1 MKFVLE
7 TGLNIL
13 IHGYDIAEITIT
25 GIHAEHPD
33 VKSGLIDEWD
43 AENHL
48 GIIRKSI
55 TLRTDGILNNWAP
68 QTRADFKAEHFTR
81 FAENKPEIVLF
92 GTGQQLHFPPQECL
106 SVLQKQNIG
115 YEVMDTAAACRTF
128 NVLAAEGRDVILA
141 MLMIEETKNIT
152 LESVKDV

>member
-1 MKFVLE
+1 MKIVLE

-43 AENHL
+43 GDNHL

-55 TLRTDGILNNWAP
+55 TIRTNGMLNNWSP
-68 QTRADFKAEHFTR
+68 QTRTDFKSKHFAL
-81 FAENKPEIVLF
+81 FAEDKPEIVLL
-92 GTGQQLHFPPQECL
+92 GTGQHLHFPPQDCL
-106 SVLQKQNIG
+106 SVLQQQNIG
-115 YEVMDTAAACRTF
+115 YEVMDTGAACRTF

-141 MLMIEETKNIT
+141 MLMIE
-152 LESVKDV
+152 SS

>member
-43 AENHL
+43 VDNHL

-55 TLRTDGILNNWAP
+55 SIRTDGSIKSWAP
-68 QTRADFKAEHFTR
+68 QLNSEFKPEHFLSFTE
-81 FAENKPEIVLF
+81 ANPEIVLF
-92 GTGQQLHFPPQECL
+92 GTGQHLRFPPQECL
-106 SVLQKQNIG
+106 AIIQQQNIG

-141 MLMIEETKNIT
+141 MLMIEA
-152 LESVKDV
+152 S

>member
-13 IHGYDIAEITIT
+13 IHGYEI
-25 GIHAEHPD
+25 GKVSLAGLNAQHPD

-43 AENHL
+43 GDSHL
-48 GIIRKSI
+48 GIVQKSI
-55 TLRTDGILNNWAP
+55 TLRTDGTINNWLV
-68 QTRADFKAEHFTR
+68 QNISDFSAEKFKSFTQQQ
-81 FAENKPEIVLF
+81 PEMVLF
-92 GTGQQLHFPPQECL
+92 GTGKKLVFPPQECL
-106 SVLQKQNIG
+106 SLLQHNNIG

-141 MLMIEETKNIT
+141 IVMIEA
-152 LESVKDV
+152 